1 MQARTT
7 VLAAWIGAVVA
18 LAGCATGPAAAPAS
32 PFTAEPVEAT
42 VPPSD
47 APAAPS
53 TAPSTA
59 PVEAAWAREVVEQQ
73 RRTAEGWLDAWDEAG
88 CTTERAADDERE
100 CQLLLMDLAMRAAGV
115 ADVLTAYA
123 AVEPRLDAVAGA
135 AAAASA
141 AASAW
146 LDAWCGGGV
155 DAACTA
161 PGADLVDAERALAD
175 ALAAW

>member
-47 APAAPS
+47 APA
-53 TAPSTA
+53 APSTA